1 LRGIE
6 KGFHRRRGS
15 GEARFGDSI
24 KDDIELFLE
33 HVHDLFSF
41 SLQLLDTV
49 VSDDRRIATYD

>member
-1 LRGIE
+1 MRGIE
-6 KGFHRRRGS
+6 KRFHRRRGS
-15 GEARFGDSI
+15 GKARIGNSI
-24 KDDIELFLE
+24 EDDIELFLE